1 MQGEE
6 NFNEYKALIQ
16 EGNREE
22 FGYLTRGMDNDIHN
36 FFEENRTPR
45 NLPNG
50 ENNNINR
57 IIETETRIDP
67 VKLMNNLTNAIEE
80 KLKDISLID
89 TAENLKIEILLED
102 DTEEENGNCKMSL
115 ELFRCGEGRY
125 LLKLLREEGQNPH
138 FNEYFLKIKTI
149 IENIF

>member
-1 MQGEE
+1 MI
-6 NFNEYKALIQ
+6 YIISLKK
-16 EGNREE
+16 
-22 FGYLTRGMDNDIHN
+22 
-36 FFEENRTPR
+36 NRTPR

-57 IIETETRIDP
+57 IIETKTRIDP

-80 KLKDISLID
+80 KLKDSCYIKI
-89 TAENLKIEILLED
+89 TENLKIEILLED

-125 LLKLLREEGQNPH
+125 LLKLLREEGNNPH
-138 FNEYFLKIKTI
+138 FNEHFLKIKTI

>member
-16 EGNREE
+16 EGNRAK
-22 FGYLTRGMDNDIHN
+22 FGYLTKGMDNDIHN

-67 VKLMNNLTNAIEE
+67 VKLMNNWTNAIVEE
-80 KLKDISLID
+80 AKNSCNIK
-89 TAENLKIEILLED
+89 TAENLKIEITPED
-102 DTEEENGNCKMSL
+102 DAEEENGNCKMSL
-115 ELFRCGEGRY
+115 ELFRYGEGRY
-125 LLKLLREEGQNPH
+125 LIKLLREEGNNPH
-138 FNEYFLKIKTI
+138 FNEHFLKIKTI

>member
-16 EGNREE
+16 EGKE
-22 FGYLTRGMDNDIHN
+22 FGYLTRSMDNDIHN

-57 IIETETRIDP
+57 IIKTETRIDP
-67 VKLMNNLTNAIEE
+67 VKLMNNLTNAIKEE
-80 KLKDISLID
+80 LKNISHIE

-115 ELFRCGEGRY
+115 ELFRYGEGRY
-125 LLKLLREEGQNPH
+125 LIKLLREEGNNPH
-138 FNEYFLKIKTI
+138 FNEHFLKIKTI

>member
-1 MQGEE
+1 MTEQNNEE
-6 NFNEYKALIQ
+6 MNN
-16 EGNREE
+16 
-22 FGYLTRGMDNDIHN
+22 
-36 FFEENRTPR
+36 
-45 NLPNG
+45 
-50 ENNNINR
+50 ENNSDTGSIKSKDFNLQFL
-57 IIETETRIDP
+57 EYDSDDDEEP
-67 VKLMNNLTNAIEE
+67 KLPEQENNTNNNQDNQEE
-80 KLKDISLID
+80 
-89 TAENLKIEILLED
+89 

>member
-1 MQGEE
+1 
-6 NFNEYKALIQ
+6 
-16 EGNREE
+16 
-22 FGYLTRGMDNDIHN
+22 
-36 FFEENRTPR
+36 
-45 NLPNG
+45 
-50 ENNNINR
+50 
-57 IIETETRIDP
+57 
-67 VKLMNNLTNAIEE
+67 MNNLTNAIKEE
-80 KLKDISLID
+80 LKNISHIE
-89 TAENLKIEILLED
+89 TAENLKIEIIFED

>member
-16 EGNREE
+16 EGNRAE
-22 FGYLTRGMDNDIHN
+22 FEYLTKGMDNDIHN
-36 FFEENRTPR
+36 FFEKNRTPR

-67 VKLMNNLTNAIEE
+67 VKLMNYLTNAIEE
-80 KLKDISLID
+80 KLKYSCYIE
-89 TAENLKIEILLED
+89 TAENLKIEIIFED
-102 DTEEENGNCKMSL
+102 DVEEENGNCKMSL